1 MKKTLFIWM
10 SLIMVTTSGAAQQGR
25 VAEGPGTWYNA
36 RNSTLLASHPRLPF
50 GTQLKVT
57 NLENNK
63 QVVLKIGGRIEEKT
77 GVLIDV
83 ASPAADL
90 LQMNLSGRTR
100 LRIEVVPRTAKT
112 LVNRTTDRTLVQEG
126 PAMRTEEGA
135 KLGIGHPSL
144 PEGSRVRVTNL
155 ASGQAAIATVLY
167 RIKASRSRIVELSDA
182 LGQRLGIDS
191 VGSVRIE
198 SIAE

>member
-1 MKKTLFIWM
+1 
-10 SLIMVTTSGAAQQGR
+10 MVTTSGTAQQGR
-25 VAEGPGTWYNA
+25 IAEGPGTWYNA

-57 NLENNK
+57 NLENNQ
-63 QVVLKIGGRIEEKT
+63 QVVLKIGGRIDEKN

-100 LRIEVVPRTAKT
+100 LRIEIVPRTAKA
-112 LVNRTTDRTLVQEG
+112 LVNRTTDRALVQEG
-126 PAMRTEEGA
+126 PAVRIDEGTQ
-135 KLGIGHPSL
+135 LVVGHPAL
-144 PEGSRVRVTNL
+144 PEGSRVRITNL
-155 ASGQAAIATVLY
+155 ANGKDATATVLY
-167 RIKASRSRIVELSDA
+167 RIKASRSRIVEISDA
-182 LGQRLGIDS
+182 LGQRLGID
-191 VGSVRIE
+191 GFGGVRIE